1 MQYHIE
7 NAFIHSFMHA
17 CKCKQWRLLTWLLGE
32 EELREERNWSPT
44 DHDISLLDRHI
55 NLLVVI
61 ASIFRHFLDGCT

>member
-1 MQYHIE
+1 
-7 NAFIHSFMHA
+7 
-17 CKCKQWRLLTWLLGE
+17 LTWLLGE